1 MVFHTVHCAQQT
13 GLPGHTFMSL
23 TKQPFN
29 PVRQMAVTFEPI
41 MQNTDPFILGT
52 SKIYVRVYF
61 YDILL

>member
-1 MVFHTVHCAQQT
+1 
-13 GLPGHTFMSL
+13 MSL